1 MREVHASGCLRFI
14 GINLGIR
21 QLLASQVFGMVL
33 RKSAIVVGIGLVMGI
48 AASLAANR
56 LIASE
61 LFGVKPYDAVT
72 LAAVAII
79 VSVVGA
85 IACSVPARRATRVDP
100 AVSLRHE

>member
-1 MREVHASGCLRFI
+1 M
-14 GINLGIR
+14 
-21 QLLASQVFGMVL
+21 
-33 RKSAIVVGIGLVMGI
+33 VVGIGLVIGI

-56 LIASE
+56 LIATE

-79 VSVVGA
+79 VSEVGA